1 MNIGRAELSLSVG
14 HAAPAELGA
23 HAAAL
28 PESADSIPNA
38 HGSVQTTS
46 ASAPAGVD
54 VVCSMSLCSIKVI
67 LIYIPVRSA
76 GGGLSEKVRKY
87 VLASGTKT
95 FYSRPK
101 TD

>member
-38 HGSVQTTS
+38 HDSVQTTS
-46 ASAPAGVD
+46 ASATAGVD
-54 VVCSMSLCSIKVI
+54 VICSMSLCSIKVI

-76 GGGLSEKVRKY
+76 GGGLSFMSSPLFLV
-87 VLASGTKT
+87 SGNTKN
-95 FYSRPK
+95 RAI
-101 TD
+101 

>member
-38 HGSVQTTS
+38 HDSVQTTS

-54 VVCSMSLCSIKVI
+54 VSIKVI
-67 LIYIPVRSA
+67 LIYIPVQSA
-76 GGGLSEKVRKY
+76 GGGLS
-87 VLASGTKT
+87 S
-95 FYSRPK
+95 
-101 TD
+101 